1 MVSPFGRARDTGPT
15 QLMSLQAIAVDHALV
30 DPGVRVSVEL
40 V

>member
-15 QLMSLQAIAVDHALV
+15 QLMSLEAIAVDRELV
-30 DPGVRVSVEL
+30 DPQVRVSVET